1 MTPAPTL
8 TRKGPRFRKPVS
20 TPERMQLAPTE
31 SGAACLAI
39 LLAHF
44 GRWVSLEE
52 ARDACGVS
60 RDGSSTQSVAQAA
73 ESFGLQTEVIRA
85 EPQDLATREMPVV
98 LHWRFKQF
106 VVLEGR
112 SKKGWLLNDP
122 AVGHRVCPDDEFD
135 EAFTGTVLAATPGPQ
150 FEPGGSPPRTLQRLG
165 AHLTGSRDGVALMAL
180 VGVILIVPA
189 ILVPGLARVFVDAI
203 TGSSAAGTSEI
214 LGALV
219 LAAILQAVL
228 VGLQGSI
235 GVRLANKVS
244 VLLSAAMMD
253 RLLRIP
259 MQFYDLRGPSTL
271 NQRAAQPNIVATTV
285 SSLFSTLVIAVLSS
299 TTAAVV
305 LLLAYWPAG
314 LVALFCLGFIIV
326 FRRSARGHRRTL
338 AQRSVRGQ
346 NDVAVITATALG
358 QIEVIK
364 ASGAEDAIV
373 SKWARAHDRML
384 AATQELGEKTSV
396 LLFLPRVITTVA
408 GIAVT
413 FTALYGVSI
422 GALSLG
428 GLVAV
433 QTLNGLV
440 LGSIPSAVTQLEQAE
455 NLTGQLDQIDDV
467 LNTKPDPRL
476 VTSSDWTESNYP
488 AVNGELM
495 LRRVSF
501 GYNPSEPPLIAD
513 LDLHLTPGKRIAL
526 VGPSG
531 CGKSTVS
538 RLVVGWY
545 RPWSG
550 DVLIDGRPRDEWP
563 EPVLTSYMAI
573 VEQDPS
579 IFSGTIKDNISMW
592 NETIPEADLIT
603 AAKDACLH
611 DDIVKRPGAYE
622 SVLAEQGD
630 DLSGGQRQRLEI
642 ARALAR
648 NPSLIVLDEATS
660 ALDAA
665 TEASVDAA
673 IRRRGAAVLVI
684 AHRLSTIRDCDEI
697 IVLDRGKVVERG
709 THEELLALTG
719 AYAEL
724 VRA

>member
-1 MTPAPTL
+1 MSEAQTL
-8 TRKGPRFRKPVS
+8 TGKGPAHRKPVP
-20 TPERMQLAPTE
+20 TPERMELAPTE

-39 LLAHF
+39 LLAHY

-60 RDGSSTQSVAQAA
+60 RDGSSAESVARAA
-73 ESFGLQTEVIRA
+73 ESYELQPVITSA
-85 EPQDLATREMPVV
+85 EPQDLAAMSMPVI

-112 SKKGWLLNDP
+112 SRKGWLLNDP
-122 AVGHRVCPDDEFD
+122 AVGHRICSADEFD
-135 EAFTGTVLAATPGPQ
+135 EAFTGTVITVTPGPR
-150 FEPGGSPPRTLQRLG
+150 FEQGGSSPRTLQRLG

-180 VGVILIVPA
+180 IGVILIIPA
-189 ILVPGLARVFVDAI
+189 IVVPGLARVFVDAI
-203 TGSSAAGTSEI
+203 TGASAAGASEI

-285 SSLFSTLVIAVLSS
+285 ASLFSTLVIAVLSS

-314 LVALFCLGFIIV
+314 LVALFSLGVIV
-326 FRRSARGHRRTL
+326 GFRRSARARRRTL

-346 NDVAVITATALG
+346 SDVAVITATALA

-384 AATQELGEKTSV
+384 AATQELGEQTSV
-396 LLFLPRVITTVA
+396 LLFLPRVITAVA

-413 FTALYGVSI
+413 FTALYGVSV

-467 LNTKPDPRL
+467 LNTAPDPRL
-476 VTSSDWTESNYP
+476 VEPLDADVQDHP
-488 AVNGELM
+488 AVNGDLS
-495 LRRVSF
+495 LHGVSF

-550 DVLIDGRPRDEWP
+550 EVRIDGRPRDEWP
-563 EPVLTSYMAI
+563 ESVLTSFVAF

-592 NETIPEADLIT
+592 NETIPEADLIA
-603 AAKDACLH
+603 AAKDASLH

-665 TEASVDAA
+665 TEAAVDAA
-673 IRRRGAAVLVI
+673 IRRRGAAVLII

-697 IVLDRGKVVERG
+697 IVLNRGKVVERG
-709 THEELLALTG
+709 THGELIAQQG

-724 VRA
+724 VRS

>member
-1 MTPAPTL
+1 MSEAQTL
-8 TRKGPRFRKPVS
+8 IGKGPAHRKPVP
-20 TPERMQLAPTE
+20 TPERMELAPTE

-39 LLAHF
+39 LLAHY

-60 RDGSSTQSVAQAA
+60 RDGSSAESVARAA
-73 ESFGLQTEVIRA
+73 ESYELQPVITSA
-85 EPQDLATREMPVV
+85 EPQDLAAMSMPVI

-112 SKKGWLLNDP
+112 SRKGWLLNDP
-122 AVGHRVCPDDEFD
+122 AVGHRICSADEFD
-135 EAFTGTVLAATPGPQ
+135 EAFTGTVITVTPGPR
-150 FEPGGSPPRTLQRLG
+150 FEQGGSPPRTLQRLG

-180 VGVILIVPA
+180 IGVILIIPA
-189 ILVPGLARVFVDAI
+189 IVVPGLARVFVDAI
-203 TGSSAAGTSEI
+203 TGASAAGASEI

-285 SSLFSTLVIAVLSS
+285 ASLFSTLVIAVLSS

-314 LVALFCLGFIIV
+314 LVALFSLGVIV
-326 FRRSARGHRRTL
+326 GFRRSARARRRTL

-346 NDVAVITATALG
+346 SDVAVITATALA

-384 AATQELGEKTSV
+384 AATQELGEQTSV
-396 LLFLPRVITTVA
+396 LLFLPRVITAVA

-413 FTALYGVSI
+413 FTALYGVSV

-467 LNTKPDPRL
+467 LNTAPDPRL
-476 VTSSDWTESNYP
+476 VEPLDADVQDHP
-488 AVNGELM
+488 AVNGDLS
-495 LRRVSF
+495 LHGVSF

-550 DVLIDGRPRDEWP
+550 EVRIDGRPRDEWP
-563 EPVLTSYMAI
+563 ESVLTSFVAF

-592 NETIPEADLIT
+592 NETIPEADLIA
-603 AAKDACLH
+603 AAKDASLH

-665 TEASVDAA
+665 TEAAVDAA
-673 IRRRGAAVLVI
+673 IRRRGAAVLII

-697 IVLDRGKVVERG
+697 IVLNRGKVVERG
-709 THEELLALTG
+709 THGELIAQQG

-724 VRA
+724 VRS

>member
-1 MTPAPTL
+1 MIDVRASGPTGDSRR
-8 TRKGPRFRKPVS
+8 TSVS

-31 SGAACLAI
+31 SGAAALAI
-39 LLAHF
+39 LLGHY

-60 RDGSSTQSVAQAA
+60 RDGSTPESVAIAA
-73 ESFGLQTEVIRA
+73 RSYGLQPTITA
-85 EPQDLATREMPVV
+85 TEPQDLLSMSMPVV
-98 LHWRFKQF
+98 IHWRFKHYI
-106 VVLEGR
+106 VLEGW

-122 AVGHRVCPDDEFD
+122 AVGHRVCPADEFD
-135 EAFTGTVLAATPGPQ
+135 EAFTGTVITATPGPQ
-150 FEPGGSPPRTLQRLG
+150 FERGGRPPRTLHRLG
-165 AHLTGSRDGVALMAL
+165 AHLVGSRDGIALMAL
-180 VGVILIVPA
+180 IGVILIVPA
-189 ILVPGLARVFVDAI
+189 ILVPGLARAFVDAFV
-203 TGSSAAGTSEI
+203 GNSAASMSTI

-285 SSLFSTLVIAVLSS
+285 ASLFSTLVIAVLSS
-299 TTAAVV
+299 ATAALV
-305 LLLAYWPAG
+305 LLFTYWPAG
-314 LVALFCLGFIIV
+314 IVALVSLVAIV
-326 FRRSARGHRRTL
+326 IMRRSARARRKTL
-338 AQRSVRGQ
+338 AERTVRGQ
-346 NDVAVITATALG
+346 TDISVITATALA

-373 SKWARAHDRML
+373 AKWAQAHDRML
-384 AATQELGEKTSV
+384 TASQELGEKTSMT
-396 LLFLPRVITTVA
+396 LYLPRVVTTVA

-413 FTALYGVSI
+413 ITALYGVSV

-455 NLTGQLDQIDDV
+455 NLTGQLDQIEDV
-467 LNTKPDPRL
+467 LGTRPDPRL
-476 VTSSDWTESNYP
+476 VQWSVSQPDDLTPVT
-488 AVNGELM
+488 GELS
-495 LRRVSF
+495 LRGVSF
-501 GYNPSEPPLIAD
+501 GYNKNAPPLITD

-545 RPWSG
+545 EPWSG
-550 DVLIDGRPRDEWP
+550 EVRVDGKLRDEWP
-563 EPVLTSYMAI
+563 ESTLTSYIAM
-573 VEQDPS
+573 VEQDPK
-579 IFSGTIKDNISMW
+579 IFSGTINDNISMW
-592 NETIPEADLIT
+592 NPTIPEIDIIQ

-611 DDIVKRPGAYE
+611 DDIIKRVGAYE
-622 SVLAEQGD
+622 SVLAEQGE

-642 ARALAR
+642 ARSLAR
-648 NPSLIVLDEATS
+648 NPSLLVLDEATS

-665 TEASVDAA
+665 TEAAVDAA

-697 IVLDRGKVVERG
+697 IVLDKGEVVERG
-709 THEELLALTG
+709 THDELIANHG
-719 AYAEL
+719 PYADL
-724 VRA
+724 VRS